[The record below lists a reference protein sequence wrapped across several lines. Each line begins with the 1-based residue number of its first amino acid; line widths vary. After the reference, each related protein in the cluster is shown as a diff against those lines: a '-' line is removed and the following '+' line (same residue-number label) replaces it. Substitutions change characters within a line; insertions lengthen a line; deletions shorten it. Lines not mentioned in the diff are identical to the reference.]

1 MDKKKSEKIK
11 HFFNSILRELSEDR
25 NFEETK
31 NKTRQ
36 ALKHFELQEIN
47 LTKSQKKLETKQAK
61 KEKVNLSKNAALAL
75 KVLDDQINK
84 QKQEIKNLDKNEK
97 DGISQSLLG

>member
-1 MDKKKSEKIK
+1 MDRKKSETIK
-11 HFFNSILRELSEDR
+11 HFFNCILRELSEDR
-25 NFEETK
+25 TFEETK

-47 LTKSQKKLETKQAK
+47 SARSKKKLEAKQAK
-61 KEKVNLSKNAALAL
+61 KEKVNLNKNGALAL

-84 QKQEIKNLDKNEK
+84 QKQEIKNLDRSEK
-97 DGISQSLLG
+97 DDISKTLLG